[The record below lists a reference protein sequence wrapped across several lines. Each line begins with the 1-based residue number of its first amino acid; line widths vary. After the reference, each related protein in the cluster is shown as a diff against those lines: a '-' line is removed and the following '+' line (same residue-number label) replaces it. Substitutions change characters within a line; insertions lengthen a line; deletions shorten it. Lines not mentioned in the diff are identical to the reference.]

1 MTRKYNL
8 KGLDCANCAAEV
20 ENAVNKIDGVKSA
33 TVSFITMRMT
43 IEADESDFDRVEELA
58 FKAAKKVEP
67 DMVITRK

>member
-20 ENAVNKIDGVKSA
+20 ENAVSKIDGVKSA